1 MPPYERI
8 ARALDEIGHA
18 PRGEKADIASRLL
31 IELPP
36 ATLCPVVRLLM
47 GDLWPSWKPL
57 ELGIGPQAITTAL
70 EEISKDDVTSLWSTL
85 HEIGAVVESALQHK
99 AQHPLSASPLDALAV
114 YNTLRRISRMSG
126 PESEHRK
133 IAALR
138 GLMMDAS
145 PLEGKYIVRTALGNM
160 AAGLGP
166 QTMIAA
172 ISQSFGFTVDE
183 VSRAYNLMPDPGMLA
198 LAAWKGVLSTIEIQ
212 PPRPVKPMLLRTGVA
227 GDANLPATTLPA
239 AHLPMYPGLRVQVH
253 KAKGQIFVY
262 STRLKNLTI
271 ALAGMAGELRDL
283 NHEMILEAELMG
295 FLDRK
300 AVSQAEMVRYI
311 NRRHF
316 ARRSRASPALMAYDL
331 LYLDGEDLTG
341 LAYQER
347 RKKLIDI
354 LGEPK
359 EFPFKGISSAKEN
372 VLTDPEEVKS
382 YFAKVQK
389 QGCKGLIVRDLRA
402 PYTPGCYSSSDFL
415 FREDDDPKA
424 L

>member
-1 MPPYERI
+1 MLPYERI

-18 PRGEKADIASRLL
+18 PRGKKADIASSLL

-36 ATLCPVVRLLM
+36 ETLCPVVRLLM
-47 GDLWPSWKPL
+47 GDLWPSWKPR
-57 ELGIGPQAITTAL
+57 ELGIGPQSITAAL
-70 EEISKDDVTSLWSTL
+70 EEISKDDITSLWSTL
-85 HEIGAVVESALQHK
+85 HEMGAVVESALQHK
-99 AQHPLSASPLDALAV
+99 AQHPLSVSPLDALVV

-145 PLEGKYIVRTALGNM
+145 PLEGKYIAHTALGNM

-172 ISQSFGFTVDE
+172 ISQSFRFTGDE

-198 LAAWKGVLSTIEIQ
+198 LAARQGTLSRIEML
-212 PPRPVKPMLLRTGVA
+212 PARPIKPMLLRPGIDR
-227 GDANLPATTLPA
+227 DAQDEPLPA
-239 AHLPMYPGLRVQVH
+239 AHLPLYPGLKVQVH
-253 KAKGQIFVY
+253 RAKGQIYVY
-262 STRLKNLTI
+262 TTRLKNITI
-271 ALAGMAGELRDL
+271 ALAGLTGELQDLDL

-382 YFAKVQK
+382 YLAKVQK

-415 FREDDDPKA
+415 FREDR
-424 L
+424 